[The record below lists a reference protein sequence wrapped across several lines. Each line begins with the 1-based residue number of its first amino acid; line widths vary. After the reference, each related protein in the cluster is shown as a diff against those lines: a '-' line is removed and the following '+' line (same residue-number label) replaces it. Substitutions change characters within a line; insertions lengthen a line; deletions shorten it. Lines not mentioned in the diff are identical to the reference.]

1 MRSKEAAKRI
11 RDAQCV
17 PVYTSCHMC
26 LGEIYVGQSYYDLPE
41 GPLCED
47 CIQQYA
53 RAYFLSY
60 LRTAMPDAC
69 RNLRQ
74 EE

>member
-1 MRSKEAAKRI
+1 MRSKEAARRI
-11 RDAQCV
+11 RDAQRV
-17 PVYTSCHMC
+17 PVYTTCHMC

-47 CIQQYA
+47 CIQRYA
-53 RAYFLSY
+53 RQYFLSY
-60 LRTAMPDAC
+60 LRTAMPDTC
-69 RNLRQ
+69 RSLTQ